1 MQADFYSVYESKMDT
16 TLGWYA
22 ARLPGFKKTHA
33 YAASRSQDTF
43 YKPDGTIIVSVTG
56 SAGKEGENTDA
67 YSVTYALL
75 QPGLSEKS
83 IISLNEQKL
92 TCP

>member
-1 MQADFYSVYESKMDT
+1 MQSDFYSVYDAKVDA
-16 TLGWYA
+16 TLAWYE

-33 YAASRSQDTF
+33 YAAGRSQDTF

-56 SAGKEGENTDA
+56 SAGKEAETTDA
-67 YSVTYALL
+67 YSVTYARL

-83 IISLNEQKL
+83 IISPNEQKL